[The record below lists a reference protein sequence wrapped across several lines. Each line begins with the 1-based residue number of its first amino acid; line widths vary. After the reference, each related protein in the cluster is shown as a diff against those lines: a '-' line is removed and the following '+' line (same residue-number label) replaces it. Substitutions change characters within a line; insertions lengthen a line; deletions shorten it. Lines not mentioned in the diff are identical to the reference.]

1 MLLVPS
7 ESKTESI
14 ASARPS
20 CRLTPRGWESQG
32 ACPGMT
38 AGEERPVVVKTRWAS
53 AEEDEPGAPPRG
65 NATAEERPSGGYF
78 EAEVSLPG
86 VTSAE
91 SIVAEIV
98 TAAAAGAPPSL
109 CVRAKA
115 DGGGGASLSADV
127 PLPDG
132 CDHREISRV
141 KWSRKR
147 STLRVRFAA
156 LSPAATGGA
165 EGDEDDED
173 GGGPLAEYLRMLGV
187 RDGEAGGSEPE
198 LEEDGDPRDEVRDS
212 EGEKRENRSR
222 ETDRKTPQPM
232 EPTKQTPP
240 GQAVRASGNK
250 KKRRKNAASRGVA
263 GRGAVVAT
271 PGRQLETTRPGVSL
285 SDLSDV
291 LATQL
296 DARGFAHA
304 QFITRDAVCVVRHEI
319 KRVAPL
325 YTDGEIWL
333 GKHDAGAQIAV
344 KSVRGDRVFWMDPAT
359 ADGGD
364 FDAMRSMLRAID
376 ELVLD
381 HLSRACPK
389 RLGGLADRTHAM
401 LAEYPGRGSRFV
413 RHVDNT
419 GRDGRRLTV
428 LCYLNPDYTGEHG
441 GALKVYDADDADGT
455 RGVEVA
461 PAAGTIA
468 MFYADEVPHEVLP
481 SARSRHSFT
490 VWYYDDEEWKDAE
503 TRRGEAAAADS
514 RAAHMPSVDGSESD
528 PGATLAAL
536 DASDR
541 EAQAFVREMMTQRL
555 TPAAAAASA
564 RGLSERALRTVATVF
579 GAPDPAS
586 FVVALTQMSQSD
598 LDELRMEITSMG
610 MDNAPDAEL
619 AA

>member
-1 MLLVPS
+1 
-7 ESKTESI
+7 
-14 ASARPS
+14 
-20 CRLTPRGWESQG
+20 
-32 ACPGMT
+32 MT
-38 AGEERPVVVKTRWAS
+38 AGEERPVVVKTRWVS

-65 NATAEERPSGGYF
+65 NATAEVRPSGGYF

-98 TAAAAGAPPSL
+98 TAAAAGARPSL

-115 DGGGGASLSADV
+115 DGGGGGGASLSADV

-132 CDHREISRV
+132 CDHGEIGRV
-141 KWSRKR
+141 RWSRKR

-156 LSPAATGGA
+156 SSPAAARGA
-165 EGDEDDED
+165 EGDGDDED

-198 LEEDGDPRDEVRDS
+198 LEEDGDPRDDGMLDS
-212 EGEKRENRSR
+212 GDEKRENPLR
-222 ETDRKTPQPM
+222 DGKTPRR
-232 EPTKQTPP
+232 PTTKTPP

-250 KKRRKNAASRGVA
+250 KKRRKAKAKGVA
-263 GRGAVVAT
+263 GAVVVAT
-271 PGRQLETTRPGVSL
+271 PGRRLETVRPGLTL
-285 SDLSDV
+285 SDLSDD

-304 QFITRDAVCVVRHEI
+304 QFITRDAVCVVRDEI

-333 GKHDAGAQIAV
+333 GKNDAGAQIAV
-344 KSVRGDRVFWMDPAT
+344 KSVRGDRVFWMDQAT
-359 ADGGD
+359 LDGPGAR
-364 FDAMRSMLRAID
+364 FDAMRSMLVAID

-381 HLSRACPK
+381 HLARACPR

-401 LAEYPGRGSRFV
+401 LAEYPGCGARFV

-428 LCYLNPDYTGEHG
+428 LCYLNPDYAGEHG
-441 GALKVYDADDADGT
+441 GALKVYEAADADGT

-468 MFYADEVPHEVLP
+468 MFYADETPHEVLP

-490 VWYYDDEEWKDAE
+490 VWYYDDEEWRDSE

-514 RAAHMPSVDGSESD
+514 RAAHMPSVDGGARVVDD

-536 DASDR
+536 DKSDR
-541 EAQAFVREMMTQRL
+541 EAQAFVRTVMTQRL
-555 TPAAAAASA
+555 TPGEAADLA
-564 RGLSERALRTVATVF
+564 RGLGERALRTVATVF

-586 FVVALTQMSQSD
+586 LVVALTQMSQSD
-598 LDELRMEITSMG
+598 LDELRMEMTSMG

>member
-1 MLLVPS
+1 M
-7 ESKTESI
+7 
-14 ASARPS
+14 
-20 CRLTPRGWESQG
+20 
-32 ACPGMT
+32 
-38 AGEERPVVVKTRWAS
+38 
-53 AEEDEPGAPPRG
+53 
-65 NATAEERPSGGYF
+65 
-78 EAEVSLPG
+78 
-86 VTSAE
+86 
-91 SIVAEIV
+91 
-98 TAAAAGAPPSL
+98 
-109 CVRAKA
+109 
-115 DGGGGASLSADV
+115 
-127 PLPDG
+127 
-132 CDHREISRV
+132 
-141 KWSRKR
+141 
-147 STLRVRFAA
+147 RFAA
-156 LSPAATGGA
+156 LSPAAAGGA

-222 ETDRKTPQPM
+222 ETPIGKPCNRWNRRNRRR
-232 EPTKQTPP
+232 P
-240 GQAVRASGNK
+240 GSAVGASGNK

-263 GRGAVVAT
+263 GRGAVRDARPTV
-271 PGRQLETTRPGVSL
+271 GNHRPGVSL
-285 SDLSDV
+285 SDLSDD
-291 LATQL
+291 LAAQL

-359 ADGGD
+359 ADGGH

-481 SARSRHSFT
+481 SARPALVHGVVLRRRR
-490 VWYYDDEEWKDAE
+490 VEGRGDAA
-503 TRRGEAAAADS
+503 RRGGRRGLA
-514 RAAHMPSVDGSESD
+514 RGAHAQRGRVCESD

>member
-1 MLLVPS
+1 MEQEALD
-7 ESKTESI
+7 
-14 ASARPS
+14 AARAV
-20 CRLTPRGWESQG
+20 RGVE
-32 ACPGMT
+32 
-38 AGEERPVVVKTRWAS
+38 
-53 AEEDEPGAPPRG
+53 
-65 NATAEERPSGGYF
+65 SGGDRRR
-78 EAEVSLPG
+78 G
-86 VTSAE
+86 
-91 SIVAEIV
+91 
-98 TAAAAGAPPSL
+98 
-109 CVRAKA
+109 
-115 DGGGGASLSADV
+115 
-127 PLPDG
+127 
-132 CDHREISRV
+132 
-141 KWSRKR
+141 
-147 STLRVRFAA
+147 
-156 LSPAATGGA
+156 
-165 EGDEDDED
+165 GDEDDED
-173 GGGPLAEYLRMLGV
+173 GAGPLAEYLRMLGV

-198 LEEDGDPRDEVRDS
+198 LEEDGDPRDGVRDS
-212 EGEKRENRSR
+212 AGEKRENRSR
-222 ETDRKTPQPM
+222 ADGKTPQPT

-250 KKRRKNAASRGVA
+250 KKRRKNAAGRGVA
-263 GRGAVVAT
+263 GRVVAAT

-285 SDLSDV
+285 SELSDD
-291 LATQL
+291 LAAQL
-296 DARGFAHA
+296 HARGFAHA
-304 QFITRDAVCVVRHEI
+304 QFITRDAVCVVRDEI

-359 ADGGD
+359 ADGGR

-381 HLSRACPK
+381 HLARACPK

-490 VWYYDDEEWKDAE
+490 VWYYDETEFKDAE

-541 EAQAFVREMMTQRL
+541 EAQAFVRRMMTQRL
-555 TPAAAAASA
+555 TPAAAAAAARVWRTGAADGGDGVRGAGSGVVRRGADADVAERSGRVADGDHEHGNGQRPRRRA
-564 RGLSERALRTVATVF
+564 RGVNLYRSRGLKVNLTMKRTLSNIHFDPCHLFALKGEFRKEYPPRARVLNVLSEENAGRKAHCPAGALPGILART
-579 GAPDPAS
+579 P
-586 FVVALTQMSQSD
+586 
-598 LDELRMEITSMG
+598 
-610 MDNAPDAEL
+610 
-619 AA
+619 

>member
-1 MLLVPS
+1 
-7 ESKTESI
+7 
-14 ASARPS
+14 
-20 CRLTPRGWESQG
+20 
-32 ACPGMT
+32 MT
-38 AGEERPVVVKTRWAS
+38 AGEERPVVVKTRWVS
-53 AEEDEPGAPPRG
+53 AEEDEPSAPPRG

-98 TAAAAGAPPSL
+98 TAAEAGAPPSL
-109 CVRAKA
+109 YVRAKA

-156 LSPAATGGA
+156 SSPAAAGGA
-165 EGDEDDED
+165 EDDGDDED
-173 GGGPLAEYLRMLGV
+173 GAGPLAEYLRMLGV

-198 LEEDGDPRDEVRDS
+198 LEEDGDPRDGVRDS
-212 EGEKRENRSR
+212 AGEKRENRSR
-222 ETDRKTPQPM
+222 ADGKTPQPT

-240 GQAVRASGNK
+240 GRAVRASGNK
-250 KKRRKNAASRGVA
+250 KKRRKNAAGRGVA
-263 GRGAVVAT
+263 GRVVAATPGRQLET

-285 SDLSDV
+285 SELSDD
-291 LATQL
+291 LAAQL
-296 DARGFAHA
+296 HARGFAHA
-304 QFITRDAVCVVRHEI
+304 QFITRDAVCVVRDEI

-359 ADGGD
+359 ADGGR

-381 HLSRACPK
+381 HLARACPK

-428 LCYLNPDYTGEHG
+428 LCYLNPDYAGEHG
-441 GALKVYDADDADGT
+441 GALKVYDADDADGS

-468 MFYADEVPHEVLP
+468 MFYADETPHEVLP

-490 VWYYDDEEWKDAE
+490 VWYYDETEFKDAE

-514 RAAHMPSVDGSESD
+514 RAAHMPSVDGSGGSD

-541 EAQAFVREMMTQRL
+541 EAQAFVRRMMTQRL
-555 TPAAAAASA
+555 TPAAAAAAA
-564 RGLSERALRTVATVF
+564 RGLGERALRTVATVF

>member
-115 DGGGGASLSADV
+115 DGVGGASLSADV

-147 STLRVRFAA
+147 STLRVRFAT

-232 EPTKQTPP
+232 EPMKQTPP

-344 KSVRGDRVFWMDPAT
+344 KSVRGDRVFWMNPAT
-359 ADGGD
+359 ADGGN

-441 GALKVYDADDADGT
+441 GALKVYDVDDADGT

-490 VWYYDDEEWKDAE
+490 VWYYDDEEWRDAE

-514 RAAHMPSVDGSESD
+514 RAAHMPSVDGSSD

-541 EAQAFVREMMTQRL
+541 EAQAFVREMMTERL